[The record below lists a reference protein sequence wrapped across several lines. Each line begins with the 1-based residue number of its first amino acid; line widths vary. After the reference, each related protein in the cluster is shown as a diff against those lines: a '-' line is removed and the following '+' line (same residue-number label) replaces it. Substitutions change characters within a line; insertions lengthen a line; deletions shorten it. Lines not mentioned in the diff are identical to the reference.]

1 MSESPCILI
10 KKGRV
15 MVGTVNSAFNL
26 FNKDTVNLDPKHT
39 KLGRSS
45 RDWLLKQLC
54 TFDSD
59 TTHSFP
65 YQYASKHINFGSFA
79 RHTKIAPLDDIDLM
93 FCLTADNAYYTQY
106 GSQYVISTPN
116 AGVRLKAQSN
126 NDILNSIKV
135 LNIFKNSLSNI
146 GQYNNAEIHRRG
158 EAVTLQLQSYSW
170 NFDIV
175 PCFFTDTQLY
185 LIPDGNGHWKA
196 TNPKVDQECIT
207 AINLDNKGKA
217 LQLIRTLKY
226 WNRHHSSHTLNSYLF
241 EQFVLNFI
249 NSKTS
254 LSDFIDFSIRDFFL
268 LLIRC
273 DFPTRK

>member
-1 MSESPCILI
+1 
-10 KKGRV
+10 
-15 MVGTVNSAFNL
+15 
-26 FNKDTVNLDPKHT
+26 
-39 KLGRSS
+39 
-45 RDWLLKQLC
+45 
-54 TFDSD
+54 
-59 TTHSFP
+59 
-65 YQYASKHINFGSFA
+65 
-79 RHTKIAPLDDIDLM
+79 M

-146 GQYNNAEIHRRG
+146 DQYNNAEIHRRG

-207 AINLDNKGKA
+207 AINLDNEGKA

-254 LSDFIDFSIRDFFL
+254 LSDFIDFSIRDFFSYL
-268 LLIRC
+268 YAAIFQPVNDPKSLQGDLNKISILDRLSISTKASWAYKKAYDAFQAEAEESNQAKAIRLWQEIFGTE
-273 DFPTRK
+273 FPNYG